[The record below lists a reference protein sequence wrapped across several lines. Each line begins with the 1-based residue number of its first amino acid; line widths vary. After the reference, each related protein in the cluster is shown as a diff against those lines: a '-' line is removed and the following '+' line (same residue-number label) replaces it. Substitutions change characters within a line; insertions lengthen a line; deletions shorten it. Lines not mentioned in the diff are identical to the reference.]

1 MDNLNICIPK
11 ERIRRNVAAIFLISA
26 LCFSSWTSRISYIQE
41 NLNLDDGRFGLLL
54 FCLPFGVLL
63 SLPIS
68 SNLTRK
74 FGSKPVLIF
83 GIIGLMITL
92 IMLSFVKNLYIT
104 GFCLILFG
112 FSNNA
117 TNLTANLQAAQTE
130 RLFGKSIMG
139 SFHGI
144 WSVSALLG
152 SLFGSLC
159 MSKHIPM
166 STQFFVITVVAAIVL
181 FTSYRNLI
189 NENRTDEQSTIFA
202 FKIKNKS
209 VLILGLIALCAMIGE
224 GSMYDWSEIYL
235 KRTVQSNH
243 FMSSL
248 GYSTFMFAMMTG
260 RFGSDLSVRKFGLH
274 TTLTFAGL
282 LSVLGFLICAIS
294 ELYVI
299 ILLGYFFIGLGTSAV
314 VPVVYGTLAKIGR
327 DKLNQ
332 YITTI
337 SSISFLGLLFAPPF
351 IGIIAQNFSIRTA
364 FVCLLIISSL
374 IILLSKR
381 LRSDRSGI

>member
-1 MDNLNICIPK
+1 MDNLNIFIPK
-11 ERIRRNVAAIFLISA
+11 ERIRKNVSAIFLISA

-41 NLNLDDGRFGLLL
+41 ALKLDDGHFGLLL

-74 FGSKPVLIF
+74 FGSKRVLIS
-83 GIIGLMITL
+83 GVIGLMITL
-92 IMLSFVKNLYIT
+92 VALSFVKNIYLT
-104 GFCLILFG
+104 GFCLMLFG

-159 MSKHIPM
+159 MSKHISV
-166 STQFFVITVVAAIVL
+166 STQFFVIAIIVIIVL
-181 FTSYRNLI
+181 FISHKNLI
-189 NENRTDEQSTIFA
+189 NENRSNKQSTLFE
-202 FKIKNKS
+202 FKIKNKK

-235 KRTVQSNH
+235 KRTVQSDH
-243 FMSSL
+243 FLSSL
-248 GYSTFMFAMMTG
+248 GYSTFMFAMMSG
-260 RFGSDLSVRKFGLH
+260 RFGSDFSVRKFGLYS
-274 TTLTFAGL
+274 TITLAGI
-282 LSVLGFLICAIS
+282 LSVFGFLISSVS
-294 ELYVI
+294 EHYTI
-299 ILLGYFFIGLGTSAV
+299 ILLGYFFIGLGTSSV
-314 VPVVYGTLAKIGR
+314 VPVVYSTLAKIGT
-327 DKLNQ
+327 DNLNQ

-351 IGIIAQNFSIRTA
+351 IGIIAQNFSIRAA
-364 FVCLLIISSL
+364 FVCLLFISSL
-374 IILLSKR
+374 IIPFSRKLK
-381 LRSDRSGI
+381 SDLDEI